1 MPAVSLSAFGGVGA
15 QFFDNSG
22 NVLTGGKIY
31 TYEAGTTTPLA
42 SYTSSSGNTAHTN
55 PIVLNA
61 AGRVPGGEIWLT
73 DGVIY
78 KFALETS
85 TGVLIATYDNV
96 GGVNPTLN
104 AQAVVYDPPF
114 TGSVATNVEAK
125 LAESVSILDFD
136 AVGDGVTDNTTAI
149 QNALNT
155 GKSIL
160 IPAGTF
166 LYSSTLNFS
175 ADNQCIFGFG
185 NTSILKSG
193 AGSVY
198 IESNG
203 FDNLSIRDLKLVG
216 TGANGGILVK
226 SSSKN
231 FDVSNVYFYQGS
243 QRVWLF
249 TCSQVTVQN
258 CTFDNTG
265 YGVISEFGFVSS
277 YVLVTDNIAFDMI
290 NDFVNANQGV
300 SGPSKFWTISNNIY
314 AGNIDFPTPGT
325 EKRFV
330 TTTSV
335 DGVIIS
341 GNQINNTTGDAA
353 IHCEDSLGNTLISNN
368 VFKDCVPAGG
378 NTGYIYL
385 LDSQEDTV
393 ISNNIFLHGLDT
405 VNASAYSQNAGNYPL
420 KVVFIGNLVKGTGS
434 VKNLIGCEVSGA
446 TGQINISGN
455 VFSNVSRAANCTNSN
470 NVLFTGNT
478 VTDATYGVARNIS
491 ASGNGGDS
499 WTVSNNVFDTITT
512 FDVYTSTNTNGTEP
526 PTNWIVTGNRIEK
539 GIVVSDAGVGGLDST
554 QNTRIANNFLATGA
568 VITGS
573 AGAPTNQI
581 IANNYQNLSILFNLL
596 NFANDAAA
604 AAGGIAIGGLYRNG
618 SVVQVRVS

>member
-1 MPAVSLSAFGGVGA
+1 MALTKVSYSMIDGA
-15 QFFDNSG
+15 PV
-22 NVLTGGKIY
+22 NVLDY
-31 TYEAGTTTPLA
+31 
-42 SYTSSSGNTAHTN
+42 N
-55 PIVLNA
+55 
-61 AGRVPGGEIWLT
+61 
-73 DGVIY
+73 
-78 KFALETS
+78 
-85 TGVLIATYDNV
+85 
-96 GGVNPTLN
+96 
-104 AQAVVYDPPF
+104 
-114 TGSVATNVEAK
+114 
-125 LAESVSILDFD
+125 
-136 AVGDGVTDNTTAI
+136 AVGDGVTDNTVAI

-155 GKSIL
+155 GRSVF

-166 LYSSTLNFS
+166 LFNSTVTFS
-175 ADNQCIFGFG
+175 ADNQCVFGFG

-203 FDNLSIRDLKLVG
+203 FDNLSIKDLKLVG
-216 TGANGGILVK
+216 TGTNGGILVK
-226 SSSKN
+226 SGSKN

-325 EKRFV
+325 EKRFA

-385 LDSQEDTV
+385 LDNQEDTV

-405 VNASAYSQNAGNYPL
+405 VNASAYSQNSGNYPL

-434 VKNLIGCEVSGA
+434 VKNFIGCEVSGA
-446 TGQINISGN
+446 TGQVNISGN
-455 VFSNVSRAANCTNSN
+455 VFSNVSRAANCTNSS
-470 NVLFTGNT
+470 NVLFTGNR

-499 WTVSNNVFDTITT
+499 WTVSNNVFDTIAT

-539 GIVVSDAGVGGLDST
+539 GIVVSDSGAGGLDST

-568 VITGS
+568 VITSS
-573 AGAPTNQI
+573 AGGPTNQI
-581 IANNYQNLSILFNLL
+581 IANNYQNLSILYVLTNY
-596 NFANDAAA
+596 ANDAAA
-604 AAGGIAIGGLYRNG
+604 AAGGIAVGGLYRNG
-618 SVVQVRVS
+618 SVVQVRVT

>member
-1 MPAVSLSAFGGVGA
+1 MSALSIQPTYPIFTDIDGQPLEEGYVWIGQANLDPQGNPIQVYWDAALTILAAQPIRTLAGYPANSGTPARLYVNSDYSIRVMNKNGSTVYSAPAATERYSDVVLSA
-15 QFFDNSG
+15 DS
-22 NVLTGGKIY
+22 I
-31 TYEAGTTTPLA
+31 
-42 SYTSSSGNTAHTN
+42 
-55 PIVLNA
+55 
-61 AGRVPGGEIWLT
+61 
-73 DGVIY
+73 
-78 KFALETS
+78 
-85 TGVLIATYDNV
+85 
-96 GGVNPTLN
+96 
-104 AQAVVYDPPF
+104 
-114 TGSVATNVEAK
+114 
-125 LAESVSILDFD
+125 VSILDFD
-136 AVGDGVTDNTTAI
+136 AVGDGVTDNSSAI

-160 IPAGTF
+160 VPAGTF
-166 LYSSTLNFS
+166 LFNSTVFFT
-175 ADNQCIFGFG
+175 ADNQCIYGLG
-185 NTSILKSG
+185 NTSILKSA

-203 FDNLSIRDLKLVG
+203 FDNLSVRDLKLIG
-216 TGANGGILVK
+216 TGTNGGILVN
-226 SSSKN
+226 SGSKN
-231 FDVSNVYFYQGS
+231 FDVYNVYFYQGS

-277 YVLVTDNIAFDMI
+277 YVLVTGNIAFDMI
-290 NDFVNANQGV
+290 NDFVSANQGV
-300 SGPSKFWTISNNIY
+300 GGPSKFWTISDNIY
-314 AGNIDFPTPGT
+314 TGNIDFPTPGT

-385 LDSQEDTV
+385 LDNQEDTV
-393 ISNNIFLHGLDT
+393 ISNNVFLHGLDT
-405 VNASAYSQNAGNYPL
+405 VNASAYSQSAGNYPL
-420 KVVFIGNLVKGTGS
+420 KVVFTGNLVKGTGL
-434 VKNLIGCEVSGA
+434 VKNFIGCESSGA

-499 WTVSNNVFDTITT
+499 WTVSNNVFDTIAI

-539 GIVVSDAGVGGLDST
+539 GIVVSDSGAGGLDST

-573 AGAPTNQI
+573 AGSPTNQI

-604 AAGGIAIGGLYRNG
+604 AAGGIAVGGLYRNG
-618 SVVQVRVS
+618 SVIQVRVT